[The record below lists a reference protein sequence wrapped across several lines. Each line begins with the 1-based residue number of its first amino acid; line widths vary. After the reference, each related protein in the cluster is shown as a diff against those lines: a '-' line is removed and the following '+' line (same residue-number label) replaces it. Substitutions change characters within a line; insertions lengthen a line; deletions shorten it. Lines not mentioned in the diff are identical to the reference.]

1 MGKYTSYGECSS
13 TIGDLSSAVDDE
25 DTTQAGV
32 GVAIQNPQPAV
43 AFIESVG
50 SLAGICTTAA
60 FLPQVWAVHITG
72 DTSGLSRPM
81 YCIFVF
87 GVFLW
92 IMYGFLKHAGSL
104 VTANLITFVLAGY
117 ILTAIVVNTFFHSQK
132 EQEIEDVLL
141 DTANDALKL
150 LPMVAVCAAGPAHTF
165 THPQIKKGLEEMLLQ
180 PGWDL
185 FAALDVEAVYSELED
200 AKLHAS
206 LVAPSR
212 VQAALSSLSAVDAV
226 LFDASWASVATGEC
240 SLLDT
245 APKALAAS
253 VTSLAFGVQQCYEMV
268 LRAERRR
275 NVSYTHVAWV
285 LLELAGFREGQ
296 EAALLARMSLPDKR
310 VWLSRRLY
318 RHHHGGKLS
327 EEDPILFVEATRDEP
342 ARVLH
347 QIRAQYDAGVGL
359 GGDLSA
365 TLEVN
370 FKDENSAGSAVRREW
385 FALVSEAFVAPS
397 AGLLIGTERGASV
410 RPLPMLAT
418 DPRLPQQLR
427 DLEML
432 GRFLG
437 LAIIQQVCVGVRLHP
452 SLCRSLLA
460 HGQRWE
466 WTYEDVEQLDAQ
478 LYQHKVNSCLVVRHS
493 R

>member
-1 MGKYTSYGECSS
+1 MRAMGKYTSYGECSS

-72 DTSGLSRPM
+72 DTSGLSLPM

-240 SLLDT
+240 SLLDA
-245 APKALAAS
+245 APNALAAS

-275 NVSYTHVAWV
+275 NVSYTHVVRVRPDFLWTTPLPPQRLWSSTDV
-285 LLELAGFREGQ
+285 LQPQGGGEDGAQFAIVPRVAFTYLRVYELLRGGCA
-296 EAALLARMSLPDKR
+296 SLIS
-310 VWLSRRLY
+310 LSSPSNPSTPSSHNSRSSRSNSSSSSTSSTSSS
-318 RHHHGGKLS
+318 HNSHSGHSGHSSHSGHSGDGGN
-327 EEDPILFVEATRDEP
+327 
-342 ARVLH
+342 
-347 QIRAQYDAGVGL
+347 
-359 GGDLSA
+359 GGDGGDGGGDGGAPTDDARTECAAGLSA
-365 TLEVN
+365 ACL
-370 FKDENSAGSAVRREW
+370 FRARL
-385 FALVSEAFVAPS
+385 ALDQGVSVDYYNDGEPLRAPRIGLMCGS
-397 AGLLIGTERGASV
+397 AGLRGESIDGGNGIS
-410 RPLPMLAT
+410 PLLNA
-418 DPRLPQQLR
+418 
-427 DLEML
+427 E
-432 GRFLG
+432 
-437 LAIIQQVCVGVRLHP
+437 
-452 SLCRSLLA
+452 
-460 HGQRWE
+460 
-466 WTYEDVEQLDAQ
+466 
-478 LYQHKVNSCLVVRHS
+478 CL
-493 R
+493 

>member
-1 MGKYTSYGECSS
+1 MRAMGKYTSYGECSS
-13 TIGDLSSAVDDE
+13 TADLSSAVDDE

-72 DTSGLSRPM
+72 DTSGLSLPM

-92 IMYGFLKHAGSL
+92 IMYGLLKHAGSL
-104 VTANLITFVLAGY
+104 VTANLITFLLAGY
-117 ILTAIVVNTFFHSQK
+117 ILSAIVVNTFFHSQK

-141 DTANDALKL
+141 DTANDALRL

-165 THPQIKKGLEEMLLQ
+165 THPQVKKGLEEMLLQ

-245 APKALAAS
+245 APSALAAS

-275 NVSYTHVAWV
+275 NVSYTHVVRVRPDFLWTTPLPPQRLWSSTDV
-285 LLELAGFREGQ
+285 LQPKGGGEDGTQFAVVPRVAFTYLRVYELLRGGCSSLISFSSPNNRSTPSSLSSRNIRSNSSSNSSSHSSHSSHSGHSGHSNHSGHSGDGGNGGDGGGDGGAPTDDANAECAAGFS
-296 EAALLARMSLPDKR
+296 AACLFRARLALDQGVSAD
-310 VWLSRRLY
+310 SY
-318 RHHHGGKLS
+318 NDG
-327 EEDPILFVEATRDEP
+327 EP
-342 ARVLH
+342 V
-347 QIRAQYDAGVGL
+347 RAPRIGL
-359 GGDLSA
+359 MCG
-365 TLEVN
+365 
-370 FKDENSAGSAVRREW
+370 
-385 FALVSEAFVAPS
+385 S
-397 AGLLIGTERGASV
+397 AGLRGESI
-410 RPLPMLAT
+410 
-418 DPRLPQQLR
+418 DGGNGISPRLNA
-427 DLEML
+427 E
-432 GRFLG
+432 
-437 LAIIQQVCVGVRLHP
+437 
-452 SLCRSLLA
+452 
-460 HGQRWE
+460 
-466 WTYEDVEQLDAQ
+466 
-478 LYQHKVNSCLVVRHS
+478 CL
-493 R
+493 